1 MADDRRFTGLKVTIS
16 SSREKKSLLINFYL
30 DGQIKLSL
38 VKTKHCQSHYMEWSH
53 IRVILPEKE

>member
-16 SSREKKSLLINFYL
+16 SSREKKSLLMNFCM
-30 DGQIKLSL
+30 DGQIKSL